1 MLLDGMEQL
10 QQDLGGW
17 IQKMGLSEI
26 SDIGYAVW
34 QCNIVFKG
42 EQVSILKQTKR
53 TMVRAMCGMK
63 LMNKKHTDELMNML
77 EIRETVEN
85 FAKASRV
92 WWYGHVLRRNENDV
106 LREALSFKV
115 EGQKRKT
122 ITEDMETNAEVEEE
136 IRRIGLQKE
145 DALNRT
151 RWRNGV
157 NLIMW

>member
-1 MLLDGMEQL
+1 
-10 QQDLGGW
+10 
-17 IQKMGLSEI
+17 
-26 SDIGYAVW
+26 
-34 QCNIVFKG
+34 
-42 EQVSILKQTKR
+42 
-53 TMVRAMCGMK
+53 
-63 LMNKKHTDELMNML
+63 
-77 EIRETVEN
+77 
-85 FAKASRV
+85 
-92 WWYGHVLRRNENDV
+92 LRRNENDV

-157 NLIMW
+157 NLIM

>member
-1 MLLDGMEQL
+1 
-10 QQDLGGW
+10 
-17 IQKMGLSEI
+17 MGLSEI

-34 QCNIVFKG
+34 QCNIVFNG

-92 WWYGHVLRRNENDV
+92 
-106 LREALSFKV
+106 
-115 EGQKRKT
+115 
-122 ITEDMETNAEVEEE
+122 
-136 IRRIGLQKE
+136 
-145 DALNRT
+145 
-151 RWRNGV
+151 
-157 NLIMW
+157 

>member
-1 MLLDGMEQL
+1 M
-10 QQDLGGW
+10 
-17 IQKMGLSEI
+17 
-26 SDIGYAVW
+26 
-34 QCNIVFKG
+34 
-42 EQVSILKQTKR
+42 
-53 TMVRAMCGMK
+53 
-63 LMNKKHTDELMNML
+63 
-77 EIRETVEN
+77 
-85 FAKASRV
+85 
-92 WWYGHVLRRNENDV
+92 RRNENDV

-157 NLIMW
+157 NLIM